1 MESLDRSKAVI
12 ELGKRIVAGLKL
24 GDDVTAQ
31 WMAHLVAEK
40 ISAAEHASETAQV
53 GAVAECVDVILKLWA
68 HRYTLPPYMRPLR
81 ELDPLL
87 RTLNTLGVT
96 EEDEL
101 RFFARPPNSE
111 ELDGA
116 TEDEKKLFE
125 FAIGID
131 QVARELIRHTLSVAA
146 ERSVDVVKP
155 WLEETFKGSLDATVE
170 LRISRFV
177 AESLLKGQE
186 KTKQQAMLD
195 RIDRLESF
203 ASAAL
208 LLAGEMRQALPQ
220 ETEESGAAEQ
230 TSEITDLY
238 AASGA
243 ALRPR

>member
-1 MESLDRSKAVI
+1 MESLDRSKSVI

-40 ISAAEHASETAQV
+40 ISAAEQASESTRDAT
-53 GAVAECVDVILKLWA
+53 VAGCVDVILKLWA
-68 HRYTLPPYMRPLR
+68 HRYKLPPYMRPLR

-87 RTLNTLGVT
+87 RTLNSLGVN

-101 RFFARPPNSE
+101 RFFARPPSSE
-111 ELDGA
+111 ELEGA

-131 QVARELIRHTLSVAA
+131 HVARELIRHALSVAA

-155 WLEETFKGSLDATVE
+155 WLEEAFKGSLEASLE

-177 AESLLKGQE
+177 AESLLKDQE
-186 KTKQQAMLD
+186 KAKQQAMLD
-195 RIDRLESF
+195 RVDKLERF
-203 ASAAL
+203 ANAAL
-208 LLAGEMRQALPQ
+208 LLAGEMRKTLHQ
-220 ETEESGAAEQ
+220 EAEESG
-230 TSEITDLY
+230 D
-238 AASGA
+238 
-243 ALRPR
+243 